1 MHVELIIP
9 DYLIYFILILIIYNL
24 YNQIS
29 LNVHTKFG
37 HAWHHVL
44 VWLPQNSLVTN
55 LTILHLSAPSNSPR
69 VLTLSDFL
77 IR

>member
-29 LNVHTKFG
+29 LIVHTKIW
-37 HAWHHVL
+37 ARMAPRACL
-44 VWLPQNSLVTN
+44 ASSKLPRN
-55 LTILHLSAPSNSPR
+55 
-69 VLTLSDFL
+69 
-77 IR
+77 